1 LPVYM
6 AVSRAKPGRL
16 STLAVQVDTTRF
28 RSESRKTPGFQTRLD
43 AVNRTLVSLGMY
55 YDFRRWACIATIVAG
70 LLRDRRRRAAGIG
83 AGSRRKPSFLLALA
97 VNSDGRI

>member
-1 LPVYM
+1 
-6 AVSRAKPGRL
+6 
-16 STLAVQVDTTRF
+16 
-28 RSESRKTPGFQTRLD
+28 
-43 AVNRTLVSLGMY
+43 MY